1 MASGELRVEV
11 AYGTPARQ
19 LICAVRVAPGTTVEQ
34 AIRASGVLEEFPDID
49 LARNAIGVYGER
61 VTLADRVRDGDRV
74 EIYRALLADPKEARR
89 QRARRRGRAG

>member
-1 MASGELRVEV
+1 MASAELLVEV

-19 LICAVRVAPGTTVEQ
+19 RVRALRVAPGATVEHV
-34 AIRASGVLEEFPDID
+34 IRASGILEEFPDID
-49 LARNAIGVYGER
+49 LARAAVGIYGER